1 MLKKWVIRAPKAPP
15 VLSVSLSVCIF
26 VCLLSFGTK
35 GTLQAPTSS
44 PVCLSFSS
52 ALAQKGLCTPPPNPL
67 IKGICFTG
75 LETGCKPILFLFVR
89 RLLGLFCIVPLYFL
103 KYSLLLSLSYR
114 LRGFCY
120 LYA

>member
-1 MLKKWVIRAPKAPP
+1 MTCVTVFQSKETLHPP
-15 VLSVSLSVCIF
+15 I
-26 VCLLSFGTK
+26 
-35 GTLQAPTSS
+35 AS
-44 PVCLSFSS
+44 PVCLSVCS
-52 ALAQKGLCTPPPNPL
+52 ALALKGLCTPPPNPL

-103 KYSLLLSLSYR
+103 KYSLLLSLSYH
-114 LRGFCY
+114 LRGFSY